1 MEKSFLDLLWIP
13 DVYIYDA
20 KKVVK
25 NHITSGFESLRYYQ
39 LGNITEYCVTL
50 NIDIFCH
57 AMDFDNYPF
66 DYHTCYFEIGSYT
79 YPKETLDFNET
90 KIYNIN
96 STFSS
101 SEYLIEIEKL
111 PTNRTVSGY
120 GFSKSGFQMKLH
132 RNIDNF
138 LFNCYVPTALMVI
151 TSWVNLNVNFC
162 TCIHNMKINAKINI
176 FR

>member
-1 MEKSFLDLLWIP
+1 MLWIP
-13 DVYIYDA
+13 DIYIYDA

-25 NHITSGFESLRYYQ
+25 NHITSGFESLKYYS
-39 LGNITEYCVTL
+39 LENITQYCVTL

-66 DYHTCYFEIGSYT
+66 DSHTCYFEIGSYT
-79 YPKETLDFNET
+79 YPKVTLDFNET

-101 SEYLIEIEKL
+101 SEYLIEIEQL
-111 PTNRTVSGY
+111 PKNRTVSEY
-120 GFSKSGFQMKLH
+120 FYSKSGFQMKLH

-151 TSWVNLNVNFC
+151 TSWVNLN
-162 TCIHNMKINAKINI
+162 II
-176 FR
+176 FYFHT